1 MYYVE
6 YYRKEASY
14 VILLVLKLSLTSV
27 LMQRI
32 LRAGGGGELLIIP
45 SLIHVFTKYLFRIS
59 GNFRIFINPLMAS
72 SRTTMN
78 FLEEI
83 EEKSPL

>member
-6 YYRKEASY
+6 YYRNEASY
-14 VILLVLKLSLTSV
+14 VILLVLKHFTYKCLN
-27 LMQRI
+27 
-32 LRAGGGGELLIIP
+32 AAYFEGGGELLIIT
-45 SLIHVFTKYLFRIS
+45 SLIFTKCLFRIS

-72 SRTTMN
+72 SGTTMN